1 MKTHTL
7 PVALNDAELEEF
19 GREMD
24 AIRED
29 TLDALGE
36 KDRHYILRVIKLHRS
51 MDFLSRMII
60 FAGLFFH
67 PLWQHAWA
75 GQTVMLTLFGIGTL
89 MLGMAKILENMEL
102 GHNILHA
109 QWDWMK
115 DPSIHSSTW
124 EWDNTCPSDTWM
136 KSHNIVH
143 HTWTNV
149 VGKDL
154 DVGYG
159 VLRVTPLQKWHPAY
173 LLQMVY
179 VFAIMLLF
187 EWAVAVH
194 DDHID
199 ELMRGKRTF
208 RQTASVFANIGRKM
222 WRQAR
227 KDYLAWP
234 LVGLLVAIPIN
245 LAGSLPV
252 LGPTPDILPQ
262 VFLYVLLANIVANLI
277 RNIWTFVI
285 IFCGHFPEGS
295 YNFTEAQ
302 VEDETRARW
311 YIRQLLGSCNI
322 KGGKTFDLFAG
333 NLSYQI
339 EHHLFPD
346 LPSSRYPEISRRVQA
361 QCARYGLPYNKGSLT
376 RQFGTTLIR
385 LTRMSFP
392 GGSTE
397 QKIAQA

>member
-7 PVALNDAELEEF
+7 PVDLNDAELEEF

-36 KDRHYILRVIKLHRS
+36 KDRKYILRVIRLHRL
-51 MDFLSRMII
+51 MDFLSRMVI

-67 PLWQHAWA
+67 PEWQHAWA
-75 GQTVMLTLFGIGTL
+75 GWGPMLALFGVGTL
-89 MLGMAKILENMEL
+89 GLGMAKILENMEL
-102 GHNILHA
+102 GHNVLHA

-159 VLRVTPLQKWHPAY
+159 VLRVTPLQKWHP
-173 LLQMVY
+173 LFLPQMIY
-179 VFAIMLLF
+179 VFFIMLLF
-187 EWAVAVH
+187 EWAVALH
-194 DDHID
+194 DDHVD
-199 ELMRGKRTF
+199 EWMRGRRTF

-227 KDYLAWP
+227 KDYIAWP
-234 LVGLLVAIPIN
+234 LVGLLVAIPIH
-245 LAGSLPV
+245 LAGYLPG
-252 LGPTPDILPQ
+252 LGVTPDILPE
-262 VFLYVLLANIVANLI
+262 VFLYVLLANVVANLI
-277 RNIWTFVI
+277 RNVWAFTI
-285 IFCGHFPEGS
+285 IFCGHFPEGT

-302 VEDETRARW
+302 VENETRARW
-311 YIRQLLGSCNI
+311 YIRQLLSSCNI
-322 KGGKTFDLFAG
+322 KGSRTFDLFAG

-346 LPSSRYPEISRRVQA
+346 LPSSRYPEISARVQA
-361 QCARYGLPYNKGSLT
+361 QCARYGLPYNKASLT
-376 RQFGTTLIR
+376 RQFGTTLIK

-392 GGSTE
+392 GGDTT
-397 QKIAQA
+397 QVTAKA